1 MLYTFTHACVD
12 VHTYVYVQ
20 ACING
25 QTGYDG
31 QPALSVV
38 LSLSL
43 AVLIQLPGIT
53 GCAATAGAGLTL
65 ADYTAK

>member
-1 MLYTFTHACVD
+1 MGK
-12 VHTYVYVQ
+12 Q
-20 ACING
+20 ATMANPPC
-25 QTGYDG
+25 
-31 QPALSVV
+31 L
-38 LSLSL
+38 LFSLSL

>member
-1 MLYTFTHACVD
+1 MGK
-12 VHTYVYVQ
+12 Q
-20 ACING
+20 ATMANPPC
-25 QTGYDG
+25 
-31 QPALSVV
+31 LLFS